1 MKKLMIALIA
11 TAAVAAA
18 GTSSAQ
24 AQTMAG
30 KGYVGAS
37 AVTAKNSTLDAN
49 KADGK
54 LFGGYQ
60 FDERMG
66 VEAGWTNHH
75 ETDFANGGLRG
86 STEGYGTYVAAKYT
100 MPVNEQVSA
109 YGKLGISHNE
119 RKMNTNVGNFK
130 QDDTSGYAGLGV
142 EYKLNQNTALV
153 AEYERYGKTK
163 DFGARANVWSAGL
176 KYGF

>member
-11 TAAVAAA
+11 TAAVA
-18 GTSSAQ
+18 GTAQ
-24 AQTMAG
+24 AQTNAG
-30 KGYVGAS
+30 RSYVGAS
-37 AVTAKNSTLDAN
+37 AVTAKNTAVDAN

-60 FDERMG
+60 FDDRLG
-66 VEAGWTNHH
+66 VEVGATNHH
-75 ETDFANGGLRG
+75 KTDFANGGVRG
-86 STEGYGTYVAAKYT
+86 NTEGYGAYVAAKYT

-109 YGKLGISHNE
+109 YGKLGVSHSMGE
-119 RKMNTNVGNFK
+119 MKTNVGNFK
-130 QDDTSGYAGLGV
+130 HSDNSGYAGLGV

-163 DFGARANVWSAGL
+163 DFGASANVWSAGL

>member
-11 TAAVAAA
+11 TAAVA
-18 GTSSAQ
+18 GTAQ
-24 AQTMAG
+24 AQNTG
-30 KGYVGAS
+30 KAYVGAAAATS
-37 AVTAKNSTLDAN
+37 KNSTLDSN

-54 LFGGYQ
+54 LFGGYNFNEQ
-60 FDERMG
+60 LG

-75 ETDFANGGLRG
+75 KTDVGPRG

-100 MPVNEQVSA
+100 IPVNEQVGV
-109 YGKLGISHNE
+109 YGKVGVSHSE
-119 RKMNTNVGNFK
+119 RKMTNNIGQRFK
-130 QDDTSGYAGLGV
+130 DDDTSGYGGVCV

-163 DFGARANVWSAGL
+163 DYGARANVWSAGL